1 MDTLLEILKK
11 TESYFASKGL
21 ESPRL
26 DAELILGASLGL
38 KRLDLYLQHD
48 RMLFPEQ
55 LGPLREMVRRRGQRE
70 PWQYIVGEVEFAGV
84 RLKTDHRALIPRPE
98 TEELVEI
105 LGAREPHPQS
115 ILDLGCGTG
124 ALGLA
129 LAKCF
134 PDSRVTLVDVSKEA
148 LQLAE
153 ENTRRNDL
161 SDRVTLIQSDWFTQ
175 VTGTFDWIVSNP
187 PYLTEQEWQT
197 AEPEVR
203 EFEPQ
208 NALVGGE
215 QGLDPYKVIFD
226 QGIHYLNA
234 QGLIALETGTDMH
247 PELFRLAGELHWKD
261 SQSLQDLHQRSRFFL
276 ATRPE

>member
-11 TESYFASKGL
+11 TEHYFAGKGL

-26 DAELILGASLGL
+26 DAELLIGASLGL

-48 RMLFPEQ
+48 RLLFPEE
-55 LGPLREMVRRRGQRE
+55 LESLRDKVRRRGQRE
-70 PWQYIVGEVEFAGV
+70 PWQHIVGEVEFAD
-84 RLKTDHRALIPRPE
+84 LILNSDARALIPRPE

-105 LGAREPHPQS
+105 LRMRKPHPQS
-115 ILDLGCGTG
+115 ILDMGCGTG

-134 PDSRVTLVDVSKEA
+134 PESGVTLVDVSEQA
-148 LQLAE
+148 LQLAD
-153 ENTRRNDL
+153 ENTHKNNL
-161 SDRVTLIQSDWFTQ
+161 AERVTLIESDWFAKI
-175 VTGTFDWIVSNP
+175 TGTFDWIVSNP
-187 PYLTEQEWQT
+187 PYLTKEEWQT

-203 EFEPQ
+203 QFEPQ

-215 QGLDPYKVIFD
+215 QGLDPYKVIFS
-226 QGIHYLNA
+226 QGVNYLNPG
-234 QGLIALETGTDMH
+234 GLLAMETGTDMH
-247 PELFRLAGELHWKD
+247 PELQRLADEFHWKEL
-261 SQSLQDLHQRSRFFL
+261 QTLQDLHQRPRFFL